1 MIVYFRA
8 LIQIIVSDD
17 QNVDLS
23 GEIILPNSNVGQVDV
38 DLEQTQNAL
47 MIVSFFQRRIL

>member
-23 GEIILPNSNVGQVDV
+23 GEIILPISNVGQVDV

>member
-1 MIVYFRA
+1 MIVYLRA

-23 GEIILPNSNVGQVDV
+23 GEIILPNSNVDQVDV
-38 DLEQTQNAL
+38 DLEQRQNAL
-47 MIVSFFQRRIL
+47 MIVRFFQRRIL